1 MSVRADQTDSAGG
14 AAGEEIVSLADAV
27 GDGLAELEVL
37 RPASTWIRRT
47 ARLVN
52 PEAADP
58 GAVRTYRAGPS
69 SLPAEGVATLPD
81 ATIFLDRWVRLADGR
96 LLAESL
102 KNPSLP
108 PAQPERPPLPTAL
121 ETAISILKPGA
132 RNYGHVLAEMLP
144 KLLLDRGLLPDCAPI
159 LVHRATQA
167 WTTQMLAAAG
177 FDPARAHPLGRRP
190 VRVERLVWPTP
201 VSRPGEL
208 SPHVAP
214 ALRQLV
220 PAGLDGEATRRLW
233 VGRRCERRRRLVN
246 EEVLERLLEPLG
258 FASVAPDTLSFV
270 QQIELF
276 AQTRVLVGIGGAA
289 LTNMVFMPTGGT
301 VISIQPPAMGGTFF
315 EGLASHCGH
324 ELVVIWAAPRG
335 GDALRATN
343 VDIEV
348 DPELVLDEVRAVV
361 DG

>member
-1 MSVRADQTDSAGG
+1 M
-14 AAGEEIVSLADAV
+14 
-27 GDGLAELEVL
+27 
-37 RPASTWIRRT
+37 
-47 ARLVN
+47 
-52 PEAADP
+52 
-58 GAVRTYRAGPS
+58 
-69 SLPAEGVATLPD
+69 
-81 ATIFLDRWVRLADGR
+81 
-96 LLAESL
+96 
-102 KNPSLP
+102 
-108 PAQPERPPLPTAL
+108 
-121 ETAISILKPGA
+121 
-132 RNYGHVLAEMLP
+132 
-144 KLLLDRGLLPDCAPI
+144 
-159 LVHRATQA
+159 
-167 WTTQMLAAAG
+167 
-177 FDPARAHPLGRRP
+177 
-190 VRVERLVWPTP
+190 
-201 VSRPGEL
+201 
-208 SPHVAP
+208 
-214 ALRQLV
+214 
-220 PAGLDGEATRRLW
+220 
-233 VGRRCERRRRLVN
+233 N